1 MAEKKEK
8 KATKKKK
15 AVKPDFYIQYGDKE
29 IAAKA
34 ITERIKEIWTKEME
48 NDLGDLKE
56 LQIYIKPEEDAAYFV
71 INAEIKGS
79 FGL

>member
-29 IAAKA
+29 IAAKD
-34 ITERIKEIWTKEME
+34 ITERIK
-48 NDLGDLKE
+48 DFRVL
-56 LQIYIKPEEDAAYFV
+56 P
-71 INAEIKGS
+71 
-79 FGL
+79 